1 MTFQGNF
8 FEGETQ
14 LILLGSF
21 FHIPK
26 DSVGSAAPDFEHL
39 IVTFNIK
46 NPETQQNRFI
56 NSQDAY
62 IFINQD
68 KPSIGEVVNQRPH
81 PYEGEPWISLK
92 QIVLDAFQEM
102 RSKKN

>member
-8 FEGETQ
+8 FEGENQ
-14 LILLGSF
+14 LILFGSF

-26 DSVGSAAPDFEHL
+26 DSVGSAAPGFEHL
-39 IVTFNIK
+39 VVSFNIK
-46 NPETQQNRFI
+46 DPETQQNRFI

-68 KPSIGEVVNQRPH
+68 KPSIGEVVNQQPQT
-81 PYEGEPWISLK
+81 YKGEPWISLK
-92 QIVLDAFQEM
+92 QIVLDAFQKM
-102 RSKKN
+102 K